1 MKAVVIDYGIGNV
14 KSMCNALLHS
24 GIEAVLSS
32 DKDDILSADVCI
44 LPGVGAFAHGMNN
57 LNNYKLVPV
66 IEEFVATGKIFIGVC
81 LGMQMLLEESTE
93 FGINK
98 GIGLIKGK
106 VIKLPVAENSLE
118 KLPHVSWNTISEP
131 MPGRWKNTLLS
142 DIPAMNSFY
151 FVHTYVAAPQNNND
165 ILANCNYG
173 GVDFCAAIQHKNIY
187 GFQFHPEKSGE
198 TGLSIFNTIKQK
210 HINEVA

>member
-24 GIEAVLSS
+24 GIEATLSS
-32 DKDDILSADVCI
+32 ERNEVLSADVCI

-57 LNNYKLVPV
+57 LNNYNLVPI
-66 IEEFVATGKIFIGVC
+66 IEDFVKTGKLFIGVC

-93 FGINK
+93 FGVNK

-118 KLPHVSWNTISEP
+118 RLPHVSWNTISEP
-131 MPGRWKNTLLS
+131 TSGRWNNTLLS
-142 DIPAMNSFY
+142 NIPPGDSVY
-151 FVHTYVAAPQNNND
+151 FVHTYVASPQNTNN

-173 GVDFCAAIQHKNIY
+173 GVDFCAAIQHENIY

-198 TGLSIFNTIKQK
+198 TGLSILNTIKQLQ
-210 HINEVA
+210 